1 MTSPNFGFYFET
13 AGRGASQ
20 GAISPAEQFFE
31 GSLAES
37 SLVRETAQNSID
49 ARLGDETVKMVFEL
63 KAMETADVP
72 GIEGLR
78 ATLKQV
84 AEETRGAQGHANMKL
99 AYDTA
104 MQEHIEVLRISDYG
118 TKGLTGSE
126 SMDNPTSAL
135 SALTRGA
142 GISADDGSRGGSFG
156 IGSAVGPMASNMSTV
171 LYTSRP
177 HNQPSVVFAGYSCLA
192 SHRDGDGKWHV
203 GDGFFTDLTCME
215 DFSYLRDP
223 GALGPFPE
231 RTAPGTDVYILG
243 YRKAGA
249 DPDLRHIKV
258 ALMRNFLLAIDRGN
272 LVVDGITADCTWTL
286 DSNTLDTS
294 VLEDSEAHAFY
305 RAIKDEEPIVGASDQ
320 LGSLSLYINVDDS
333 LDKSLHTI
341 TVRKPLMKIDTF
353 RHNSIPIKY
362 AAVLECSDDEGNKL
376 LRALEPP
383 QHHRW
388 DPERAPHG
396 KAIIK
401 ELKNFVREGLKS
413 RVKQHFGDQIEVK
426 GLARYLPME
435 VFEDKSHL
443 LGSTGTPINGQ
454 GTKTESSTIRGT
466 DGGSESVQVRSSGS
480 FKVGVSTS
488 AAGDGETP
496 AKKGKDAGGSSSR
509 TNSGGDLEG
518 TGSLGDGSG
527 RITAGDVRF
536 RSWCEGGT
544 GDLCLSITAAES
556 IEGDLELVPL
566 GPGGSMEDG
575 FVLPIKGGT
584 VSTGSTHVA
593 LKNKGNVLSNLKLE
607 AGVTSHIRLK
617 LSSPHRYRLGIK

>member
-63 KAMETADVP
+63 KTMETADVP

-177 HNQPSVVFAGYSCLA
+177 HNQTSVVFAGYSCLA

-231 RTAPGTDVYILG
+231 RTTPGTDVYILG

-305 RAIKDEEPIVGASDQ
+305 RAIKDEEPIVGTSDQ

-454 GTKTESSTIRGT
+454 GTNTESSTIRGT

-518 TGSLGDGSG
+518 TGSPGDGSG